1 MNLLLIFY
9 VSLPDASLSY
19 RSSVLPVRWFCRYAK
34 GILFFSGPVSRE
46 LGKDPLKGEVF
57 IFLSSS
63 ARQIKILCF
72 EGDGFDLYQK
82 KLERGTFERPQVSGS
97 SATLSA
103 SELRFLMEGIV
114 LKSIERRV
122 RYEQKKPS
130 KKGNNMV
137 ESGLSDRK
145 RLFLSY

>member
-1 MNLLLIFY
+1 MRKGSY
-9 VSLPDASLSY
+9 SLAGL
-19 RSSVLPVRWFCRYAK
+19 
-34 GILFFSGPVSRE
+34 VSRE

-72 EGDGFDLYQK
+72 EGDGFGLYQK
-82 KLERGTFERPQVSGS
+82 KLERGTFERPQVNGT
-97 SATLSA
+97 SALLTA

-122 RYEQKKPS
+122 RYQHKIA
-130 KKGNNMV
+130 
-137 ESGLSDRK
+137 L
-145 RLFLSY
+145 